1 MSPRYYNHCIL
12 FYLIILINSSAIA
25 QRTVGLLKSSSN
37 VSDGYILFSPISS
50 KETYLI
56 DNCGQVVNKWSS
68 EFVPGQTAYLLPNGD
83 LLRAGRV
90 AGFFSGGGVGGKIE
104 IFDWNGT
111 LKWSY
116 TLANEKYHQHHIAHP
131 MPNGNILT
139 SVWYKYSKEEAI
151 QKGFRPDKL
160 TNQGIWSDRILELK
174 PLPENKAEIVWEW
187 DFWDHTIQDLD
198 STKSD
203 YGKIADHPELL
214 DVNFFEDPGGNP
226 AEWIH
231 LNSLDYNPQ
240 LDQIL
245 VSSKYH
251 NEFYIIE
258 HTASTQLAKGH
269 TGGKYGKGG
278 DFLYRWGNPR
288 SYGRGTEANH
298 WLFGQHDV
306 QWIKSGM
313 QGAGN
318 ILLFNNG
325 SNRKDQLYSSVE
337 EIVPPINPDGSYR
350 LETGKSYGPLLPDW
364 NYQGNPKTSF
374 YSSRVS
380 GVQRLTNGNTLICE
394 GNKGNF
400 IEVTGNNK
408 IVWQYEN
415 PINNFG
421 AIAQGET
428 PVNNDVFKISKYLT
442 SYSGFKDKVLSPLKT
457 LEENPSDYSCEKLSS
472 LSPKEKTT
480 FMVYPNPA
488 TYYLII
494 QNDVYHDIKYTVTD
508 ILGRRVLSGITN
520 NDKIDIIDLPSGKYI
535 LNFLNASTKVYYNFT
550 FLKE

>member
-1 MSPRYYNHCIL
+1 
-12 FYLIILINSSAIA
+12 
-25 QRTVGLLKSSSN
+25 
-37 VSDGYILFSPISS
+37 
-50 KETYLI
+50 
-56 DNCGQVVNKWSS
+56 
-68 EFVPGQTAYLLPNGD
+68 
-83 LLRAGRV
+83 
-90 AGFFSGGGVGGKIE
+90 
-104 IFDWNGT
+104 
-111 LKWSY
+111 
-116 TLANEKYHQHHIAHP
+116 
-131 MPNGNILT
+131 
-139 SVWYKYSKEEAI
+139 
-151 QKGFRPDKL
+151 
-160 TNQGIWSDRILELK
+160 
-174 PLPENKAEIVWEW
+174 
-187 DFWDHTIQDLD
+187 
-198 STKSD
+198 
-203 YGKIADHPELL
+203 
-214 DVNFFEDPGGNP
+214 
-226 AEWIH
+226 
-231 LNSLDYNPQ
+231 
-240 LDQIL
+240 
-245 VSSKYH
+245 
-251 NEFYIIE
+251 
-258 HTASTQLAKGH
+258 
-269 TGGKYGKGG
+269 
-278 DFLYRWGNPR
+278 
-288 SYGRGTEANH
+288 
-298 WLFGQHDV
+298 
-306 QWIKSGM
+306 
-313 QGAGN
+313 
-318 ILLFNNG
+318 
-325 SNRKDQLYSSVE
+325 
-337 EIVPPINPDGSYR
+337 
-350 LETGKSYGPLLPDW
+350 LPDW

-472 LSPKEKTT
+472 LSTKEKTT

-488 TYYLII
+488 TDYLII